1 VETITE
7 WSPRPSDEP
16 LVAGPHAIIV
26 DLSQVRMFGPEELSA
41 LIRFTVRAG
50 EADLGRCLVDGAWR
64 LLVGWFEEAVLAD
77 LFEVYAVVDD
87 ALASLPPS

>member
-1 VETITE
+1 MVSPAAGSTVGG
-7 WSPRPSDEP
+7 WSPRDHRGS
-16 LVAGPHAIIV
+16 VAGEDVWARRAERLDSFH
-26 DLSQVRMFGPEELSA
+26 GPG
-41 LIRFTVRAG
+41 G

-64 LLVGWFEEAVLAD
+64 LLVGRFEEAVLAD